1 MATGDY
7 SIKVNRV
14 SKKVEM
20 VVSGSFTPEQ
30 AERFVNDYHSKL
42 SGINASEF
50 VLEFDCRDLNLVTK
64 EMIPSLEACY
74 GLYKTTGFKK
84 ILIGIKKT
92 DAVILKMQ
100 LERLGKNVG
109 LTNLEVVQ
117 IY

>member
-30 AERFVNDYHSKL
+30 AEKFVKDYHSKL
-42 SGINASEF
+42 SGINASEY
-50 VLEFDCRDLNLVTK
+50 VLEFDCRDLNLVSQD
-64 EMIPSLEACY
+64 MRPSLEACF
-74 GLYKTTGFKK
+74 GLYKASGFTK
-84 ILIGIKKT
+84 IIIGIKKEET
-92 DAVILKMQ
+92 TILKMQ
-100 LERLGKNVG
+100 LNRLGRSVG
-109 LTNLEVVQ
+109 LDNLEVVQ